1 MNVLIVDDDRFVIAS
16 LEKGINWSALGF
28 NKVYS
33 AYNIASAKTIIQ
45 ENTIHLLISDIDM
58 PQGSGLDLLAWMRD
72 RHDETPAIFLTNYA
86 DFNYAQK
93 AVELKTFHYFLK
105 PIEFD
110 KLEKII
116 LDATSQL
123 HNMQTLSRKRYENFW
138 QTFLHPDTVYTKEKL
153 PEQLHQAELP
163 ANTAEMLFLPI
174 IIDIFPYYLAPDNT
188 LKNHFSHSNEALHY
202 LTATFYATF
211 SDFISSDSVF
221 LEYQMQTTRYLA
233 ILSVPEDTV
242 SPLLLMACE
251 NYVKLVSDQTHCHIN
266 CFVGI
271 PSLLEN
277 FHLNFSALC
286 TMFTNKLNCS
296 GQVSLLSEYKQ
307 PAYDFPPL
315 NTKLL
320 EIYLN
325 NGQYSAFLHLGQQ
338 YLQKLAVNKKLHSL
352 SITHFQVDV
361 VQAIHLFLKRK
372 DILSNK
378 LFYDDNYHLIS
389 HLARTS
395 RQAMELYLQYMTNTL
410 EAYLKSTVS
419 NKSQVASIKKYIDQH
434 FTEEVSLSMLSDI
447 FFMDSDYASKL
458 FKKEY
463 GISIKNYII
472 DKRIDAAKELLAS
485 TVLPVNTVAINVGYE
500 NYSYFTRLFKKV
512 TNLTP
517 VEFRSQINPAS
528 QAKNESKEDDILN

>member
-1 MNVLIVDDDRFVIAS
+1 MNALIVDDDRFVIAS

-28 NKVYS
+28 NKIYS

-72 RHDETPAIFLTNYA
+72 CHDETPAIFLTNYA

-93 AVELKTFHYFLK
+93 AVELQSFHYFLK

-116 LDATSQL
+116 QDATSHL
-123 HNMQTLSRKRYENFW
+123 HNMQSLSRKRYENFW
-138 QTFLHPDTVYTKEKL
+138 QTFLHPDTLYTKERL
-153 PEQLHQAELP
+153 LEQLNLAELP
-163 ANTAEMLFLPI
+163 ASTADLLFLPI
-174 IIDIFPYYLAPDNT
+174 VVDIFPYYLSSDNI
-188 LKNHFSHSNEALHY
+188 LKNHFSHNNEELNY
-202 LTATFYATF
+202 LTTTFFAVF
-211 SDFISSDSVF
+211 SDFICSDTVF
-221 LEYQMQTTRYLA
+221 LEYQMQATRYLA
-233 ILSVPEDTV
+233 ILSVPEESI
-242 SPLLLMACE
+242 SPMLLMACE
-251 NYVKLVSDQTHCHIN
+251 NYVQLVSDQTHCHIN

-271 PSLLEN
+271 PSLLEK
-277 FHLNFSALC
+277 FHDTFSELC

-296 GQVSLLSEYKQ
+296 EQVLLLSEYKQ
-307 PAYDFPPL
+307 QTYDFPPL

-325 NGQYSAFLHLGQQ
+325 NGQYSAFLNLGQQ
-338 YLQKLAVNKKLHSL
+338 YLQKLAANKKLHSL
-352 SITHFQVDV
+352 SITHFQIDV
-361 VQAIHLFLKRK
+361 VQVIHLFLKSK

-378 LFYDDNYHLIS
+378 LFHDDNYHLIS

-410 EAYLKSTVS
+410 ETYLESNVS
-419 NKSQVASIKKYIDQH
+419 SKSQVTSIKKYIDQH

-472 DKRIDAAKELLAS
+472 DKRIEAAKELLAS
-485 TVLPVNTVAINVGYE
+485 TTLPVNTVAINVGYE

-517 VEFRSQINPAS
+517 VEFRNQMSPAN
-528 QAKNESKEDDILN
+528 QTRQETKGDQQ

>member
-16 LEKGINWSALGF
+16 LEKGINWTALGF

-72 RHDETPAIFLTNYA
+72 CHDETPAIFLTNYA

-93 AVELKTFHYFLK
+93 AVELQSFHYFLK

-116 LDATSQL
+116 QDATSHL
-123 HNMQTLSRKRYENFW
+123 HNMQSLSRKRYKNFW
-138 QTFLHPDTVYTKEKL
+138 QTFLHPDTVYTKERL
-153 PEQLHQAELP
+153 LEQLNQAELP
-163 ANTAEMLFLPI
+163 ASTADLLFLPI
-174 IIDIFPYYLAPDNT
+174 VIDIFPYYLSPDNT
-188 LKNHFSHSNEALHY
+188 LKNHFSHNNEALNY
-202 LTATFYATF
+202 LTTTFYAVF
-211 SDFISSDSVF
+211 SDFISSDTVF
-221 LEYQMQTTRYLA
+221 LEHQMQATRYLA
-233 ILSVPEDTV
+233 ILSVPEAAI

-251 NYVKLVSDQTHCHIN
+251 NYVQLVAEQTHCHIN

-271 PSLLEN
+271 PSLLEK
-277 FHLNFSALC
+277 FHNTFSDLC

-296 GQVSLLSEYKQ
+296 EQVLLLSEYKQ
-307 PAYDFPPL
+307 QTYDFPPL

-325 NGQYSAFLHLGQQ
+325 NGQYSAFLNLGRQ
-338 YLQKLAVNKKLHSL
+338 YLQKLAASKKLNSL

-361 VQAIHLFLKRK
+361 VQVIHLFLKSK

-378 LFYDDNYHLIS
+378 LFHDDSYHLIS

-395 RQAMELYLQYMTNTL
+395 RQAMELYLQYMTNTIETYL
-410 EAYLKSTVS
+410 ESNVS
-419 NKSQVASIKKYIDQH
+419 NKPQVASIKKYIDQH

-472 DKRIDAAKELLAS
+472 DKRIEAAKELLSS
-485 TVLPVNTVAINVGYE
+485 TALPVNTVAINVGYE

-517 VEFRSQINPAS
+517 VEFRNQMSPVNQTK
-528 QAKNESKEDDILN
+528 QETKGDQQ